1 MGYYLTYTDVINLME
16 EELLNLLS
24 GDNSTEDNALVIENF
39 ISLSEGEIESYLG
52 NELIQSTRKMK
63 PNSVKIL
70 TYKIMK
76 YYLYGRKSTN
86 INELNNVLIGYKDS
100 IKTLKDIRDGIL
112 DIPELERT
120 LVYYEFDER
129 IPRYKI
135 TG

>member
-1 MGYYLTYTDVINLME
+1 MGYYLTYIDVETLME

-52 NELIQSTRKMK
+52 NELIQATRKMK

-120 LVYYEFDER
+120 LIYYEFDKR
-129 IPRYKI
+129 VPKYKV